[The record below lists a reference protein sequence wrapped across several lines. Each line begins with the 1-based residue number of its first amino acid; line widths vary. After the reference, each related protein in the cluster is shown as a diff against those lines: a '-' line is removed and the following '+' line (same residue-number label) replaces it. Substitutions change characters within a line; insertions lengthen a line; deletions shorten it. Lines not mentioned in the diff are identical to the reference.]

1 MKQNFKKAVIFIN
14 GDEADLNYVRTYVD
28 QKTLVVGCDGGT
40 DKIYGLGYKPDA
52 VIGDFDS
59 IQALPAQIKN
69 LPKADFGKE
78 ILVDGTTYV
87 KYPTDKDFL
96 DVELAINYVVGQK
109 IKELIIVNTEGDELD
124 HVLGVLMVLAKRKYK
139 PANIKI
145 IRPGQEIYT
154 ARGKTVIH
162 GKKGDKVSLVPL
174 YGSVNV
180 ESSSGLK
187 YDPSKYQM
195 SLHRNIGISNELT
208 SKKATLNTSKGCFLV
223 VHHQG

>member
-1 MKQNFKKAVIFIN
+1 MKQKFKRAVIFIN
-14 GDEADLNYVRTYVD
+14 GDEADLNYAQTYVD
-28 QKTLVVGCDGGT
+28 QKTLMVGCDGGT
-40 DKIYGLGYKPDA
+40 DKIYDLGYKPDA

-59 IQALPAQIKN
+59 IHALPARIKN

-78 ILVDGTTYV
+78 ILADGTTYV
-87 KYPTDKDFL
+87 KYPADKDFL
-96 DVELAINYVVGQK
+96 DVELAIDYVVDKK
-109 IKELIIVNTEGDELD
+109 IKEIILVNTNGDEPD

-139 PANIKI
+139 SVNIKI

-154 ARGKTVIH
+154 ARGKTAIH
-162 GKKGDKVSLVPL
+162 GRKRDKVSLIPL

-195 SLHRNIGISNELT
+195 SLHRNLGISNELT
-208 SKKATLNTSKGCFLV
+208 SKKATLNISKGCFLV
-223 VHHQG
+223 VHHRG

>member
-1 MKQNFKKAVIFIN
+1 MQKYNKALIFLN
-14 GDEADLNYVRTYVD
+14 GDELDLGYVKKNTGSH
-28 QKTLVVGCDGGT
+28 TLMVGCDGGT
-40 DKIYGLGYKPDA
+40 DKIYELGYKPDV

-59 IQALPAQIKN
+59 IHTLPPQIKN
-69 LPKADFGKE
+69 LAKSRFGKK
-78 ILVDGTTYV
+78 ILVDDTTYI

-96 DVELAINYVVGQK
+96 DAELALSYVANKK
-109 IKELIIVNTEGDELD
+109 IEEIILVNTNGDELD
-124 HVLGVLMVLAKRKYK
+124 HVLGVLMVLARGKYK
-139 PANIKI
+139 TVNIKI

-154 ARGKTVIH
+154 ARGKITIY
-162 GKKGDKVSLVPL
+162 GRKRDKVSLIPL

-180 ESSSGLK
+180 ESSSGFK

-208 SKKATLNTSKGCFLV
+208 NKKATLNISKGCFLV